1 VDQAGLELRNLPASA
16 SQVLGLKACATTTQ
30 LTEPFQTGFLT
41 DELRQEPIC
50 TSVLDVRYAMGTCYS
65 GNSWSLCI
73 KKKKSG
79 AWVDRLPAS
88 EVTYLVFQRLPVSG
102 RKDCIVVLLA

>member
-1 VDQAGLELRNLPASA
+1 MSDMPWEPATLETVGASA
-16 SQVLGLKACATTTQ
+16 L
-30 LTEPFQTGFLT
+30 
-41 DELRQEPIC
+41 
-50 TSVLDVRYAMGTCYS
+50 
-65 GNSWSLCI
+65 